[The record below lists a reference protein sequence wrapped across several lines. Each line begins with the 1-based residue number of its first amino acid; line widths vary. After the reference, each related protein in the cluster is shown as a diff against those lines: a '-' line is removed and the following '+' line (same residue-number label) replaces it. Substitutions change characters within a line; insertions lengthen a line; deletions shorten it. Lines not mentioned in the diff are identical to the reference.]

1 MIDSKDLVNLVPCGA
16 TTRHWPRPPH
26 SRGF

>member
-1 MIDSKDLVNLVPCGA
+1 MFDTKYLVNLVPCGA
-16 TTRHWPRPPH
+16 ATQHGPRPSH